1 MSELACRL
9 EEYLTL
15 RRGLGFKLVGEEWLL
30 ASFVAFADEAGATG
44 VTTDLALAWS
54 RKPAHPSP
62 VYVARRFRV
71 LRGFARWLQAFD
83 PATQVPPEGL
93 LPGANYRPTP
103 YLYSDADIAAL
114 MAAARTLAPE
124 LRSATFETL
133 IGLLAA
139 TGLRIGEAMRL
150 DRDDVDWDAG
160 MLCVRDSKFGK
171 SREVLVHASTL
182 EALRAYSQRRDQL
195 CAHPSAPSLFVSTR
209 GTRLLH
215 TAIYPAFRQLLG
227 LAGIQER
234 SPSCRPRVHG
244 LRHSFAVSTLL
255 SWYRDGGDVEA
266 RIPLL
271 STYMGHIDPA
281 ATYWYL
287 SAAPELLALA
297 AERLEQRAG
306 GQHS

>member
-9 EEYLTL
+9 EEYLTV
-15 RRGLGFKLVGEEWLL
+15 RRGLGFKLVGEGWLL
-30 ASFVAFADEAGATG
+30 ASFVAFADAAGATG

-54 RKPAHPSP
+54 RSPANPRP
-62 VYVARRFRV
+62 VYVARRYRV

-93 LPGANYRPTP
+93 LPGANYRPAP

-114 MAAARTLAPE
+114 MAAARTLSPE
-124 LRSATFETL
+124 LRCATFETL

-139 TGLRIGEAMRL
+139 TGLRIGEAMHL
-150 DRDDVDWDAG
+150 DREDVDWGAG
-160 MLCVRDSKFGK
+160 VLYVRDSKFGK
-171 SREVLVHASTL
+171 SREVLVHTSTI

-195 CAHPSAPSLFVSTR
+195 CPRPSAPSLFISCR

-215 TAIYPAFRQLLG
+215 TTIYPAFHQLLSV
-227 LAGIQER
+227 AGIEER
-234 SPSCRPRVHG
+234 SPGCRPRVHG

-255 SWYRDGGDVEA
+255 SWYRDGGDVDV

-287 SAAPELLALA
+287 SAVPELLSLG
-297 AERLEQRAG
+297 AERLERAESQRR
-306 GQHS
+306 

>member
-1 MSELACRL
+1 VSELACRL
-9 EEYLTL
+9 EEYLTV
-15 RRGLGFKLVGEEWLL
+15 RRGLGFKLVGEGWLL
-30 ASFVAFADEAGATG
+30 ASFVAFAEEVGATR

-54 RKPAHPSP
+54 RSPADPTP
-62 VYVARRFRV
+62 VYVARRYRV

-103 YLYSDADIAAL
+103 HLYSDGDVAAL
-114 MAAARTLAPE
+114 MAATRTLSPE
-124 LRSATFETL
+124 LRGATFKTL

-139 TGLRIGEAMRL
+139 TGLRIGEAMGL
-150 DRDDVDWDAG
+150 DHHDVGWDAG
-160 MLCVRDSKFGK
+160 VLFVRDSKFGK
-171 SREVLVHASTL
+171 SREVLVHTSTI

-195 CAHPSAPSLFVSTR
+195 CPRPLAPSLFISTR
-209 GTRLLH
+209 GTRLQH
-215 TAIYPAFRQLLG
+215 TAIYPAFRQLLSV
-227 LAGIQER
+227 AGIEER
-234 SPSCRPRVHG
+234 SPGCRPHVHG

-287 SAAPELLALA
+287 SAVPELLALG
-297 AERLEQRAG
+297 AERLERAENQRR
-306 GQHS
+306 

>member
-1 MSELACRL
+1 MSELSRRL
-9 EEYLTL
+9 EEYLTV
-15 RRGLGFKLVGEEWLL
+15 RRGLGFKLVGEGWLL
-30 ASFVAFADEAGATG
+30 ASFVAFAEEAGART

-54 RKPAHPSP
+54 RSSRSPSP
-62 VYVARRFRV
+62 VYVARRYRV

-114 MAAARTLAPE
+114 MAAARTLSPE
-124 LRSATFETL
+124 LRCATFETL

-160 MLCVRDSKFGK
+160 VLYVRDSKFGK
-171 SREVLVHASTL
+171 SREVLVHASTID
-182 EALRAYSQRRDQL
+182 ALRAYSQRRDQL
-195 CAHPSAPSLFVSTR
+195 CAHPSAPSLFISTR

-227 LAGIQER
+227 QAGIEKR
-234 SPSCRPRVHG
+234 SPGCRPRVHG

-255 SWYRDGGDVEA
+255 RWYRDGGDVEA

-287 SAAPELLALA
+287 SAVPELLALG
-297 AERLEQRAG
+297 AERLERAQGQRR
-306 GQHS
+306 